1 MRPGAGWTEPSI
13 RKEPAD
19 PPTAP
24 KLGPRARRNS
34 AES

>member
-13 RKEPAD
+13 RKEPTD
-19 PPTAP
+19 PPAAP
-24 KLGPRARRNS
+24 KLGPRARRTA